1 MNRSSDFESVEPGLH
16 GGEPN
21 LDPIEL
27 GLYGG
32 EPNLDPVEPG
42 LYGGE
47 PALDGGEPALYFVE
61 SALDPLESVR
71 VRGEPFDDD
80 ADVGAQPLGDDVEV
94 PFDLLD
100 GLMVHR
106 ILLVASLTDFP
117 IDPEPDV
124 TFSRRSV
131 DRHPSRIAPKMAEAL
146 HC

>member
-1 MNRSSDFESVEPGLH
+1 
-16 GGEPN
+16 
-21 LDPIEL
+21 
-27 GLYGG
+27 
-32 EPNLDPVEPG
+32 
-42 LYGGE
+42 
-47 PALDGGEPALYFVE
+47 
-61 SALDPLESVR
+61 
-71 VRGEPFDDD
+71 
-80 ADVGAQPLGDDVEV
+80 V

-106 ILLVASLTDFP
+106 ILLVASLTDFA